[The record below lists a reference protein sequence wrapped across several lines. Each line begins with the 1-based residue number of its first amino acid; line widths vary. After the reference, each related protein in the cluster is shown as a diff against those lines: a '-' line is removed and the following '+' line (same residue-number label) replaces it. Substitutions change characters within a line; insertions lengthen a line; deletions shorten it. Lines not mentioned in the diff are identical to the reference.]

1 MFRSIPM
8 ERIRNILIGVTFET
22 SQEDVSLALGYG
34 ISLAREVGARL
45 TVQAASIRVAVAHSL
60 ISRFAEKL
68 AGTENQR
75 LKALSILAAENAR
88 GTADLA
94 GVPCKVETP
103 QLNFTELMETFLAQA
118 RVHDM
123 TILDTERIVFSTD
136 RALIE
141 AALFDSGRP
150 VLLVPPGSDSF
161 RARRIIIAWDGSAQ
175 AARAVNE
182 AMPLLRMAREVD
194 IVSVIG
200 EKDLAGTVP
209 GAELAP
215 HLSAHDV
222 EANVVN
228 LNALDGDV
236 AITLRHYICENAG
249 DIVVMGAYAHSWVRE
264 VILGGTTE
272 NLLKSFP
279 VPIFMS
285 C

>member
-1 MFRSIPM
+1 M
-8 ERIRNILIGVTFET
+8 ERIRNILVGVTFET
-22 SQEDVSLALGYG
+22 SQDDLSLALGYG

-75 LKALSILAAENAR
+75 LKALAMLAAENAR
-88 GTADLA
+88 ATAGLA

-103 QLNFTELMETFLAQA
+103 QLGFTELMETFLAQA

-123 TILDTERIVFSTD
+123 TILDTERIALSTD

-150 VLLVPPGSDSF
+150 VLLVPPGTDGF
-161 RARRIIIAWDGSAQ
+161 RGRRIVIAWDGSAQ

-182 AMPLLRMAREVD
+182 AMPLLRMAREVE

-200 EKDLAGTVP
+200 EKDLSGTVP
-209 GAELAP
+209 GVELAP
-215 HLSAHDV
+215 HLGAHDV
-222 EANVVN
+222 RANVVN
-228 LNALDGDV
+228 LNAMDGDV
-236 AITLRHYICENAG
+236 AVTLRHYVCENAV

-272 NLLKSFP
+272 TLLKSFP
-279 VPIFMS
+279 VPILMS